1 MQNVT
6 LYKCDVFYDFI
17 LFIYK
22 RNMMSVSLG
31 IRSHEGLALGTS
43 ALENLFTVA
52 NSHSHFS
59 W

>member
-1 MQNVT
+1 MQNVA

-22 RNMMSVSLG
+22 RNMMRVSLG
-31 IRSHEGLALGTS
+31 IRSDEGLALETS

-52 NSHSHFS
+52 NSHSYFS
-59 W
+59 